1 MKIFTAAATTA
12 LLIALPAMAGAP
24 VSPDLLQK
32 AQYWTGAAGDGEA
45 DVVEAAASTGAF
57 TTLLSAAEAAGIDGD
72 LKTNGPYTIFA
83 PTDAAFAKMPAGT
96 VERLMEPENR
106 EELVS
111 LIRMHVISGA
121 RLTTQD
127 LEGQQLT
134 AETLNGPLAID
145 ASDPISG
152 VRVNNASVTLPD
164 IEASNGVIHAID
176 TVLLP
181 AP

>member
-1 MKIFTAAATTA
+1 MKIFTAAAAAA
-12 LLIALPAMAGAP
+12 LLITLPAAAGAP
-24 VSPDLLQK
+24 VPSDLLHK
-32 AQYWTGAAGDGEA
+32 AQYWTGAAGEGEA
-45 DVVEAAASTGAF
+45 DVVEAAANTGAF
-57 TTLLSAAEAAGIDGD
+57 TTLLSAAEAAGIDDD
-72 LKTNGPYTIFA
+72 LKANGPYTIFA

-111 LIRMHVISGA
+111 LIAMHVISGA

-127 LEGQQLT
+127 LEGHQLT